1 VIGLEQAV
9 HLLAKSSPKQS
20 AQYGLSSRDVNR
32 CPARELLQ
40 LLQVKQSLCH
50 GSFLYVTP
58 PLVIICNKDFAI
70 SHNTSRYISLRRFLF
85 AFIEHFIE
93 LISQD
98 FSSKHDMKKI
108 KGTESNSKNADT

>member
-9 HLLAKSSPKQS
+9 HLLAKSSPKHS

-58 PLVIICNKDFAI
+58 PLVMICNKEFDILLGQIASSVCYI
-70 SHNTSRYISLRRFLF
+70 AMDYSHYLNT
-85 AFIEHFIE
+85 
-93 LISQD
+93 
-98 FSSKHDMKKI
+98 
-108 KGTESNSKNADT
+108 

>member
-1 VIGLEQAV
+1 MTNKDAPVIGLEQEV

-32 CPARELLQ
+32 CPAKELLQ

-58 PLVIICNKDFAI
+58 PLVMICNKEFAI
-70 SHNTSRYISLRRFLF
+70 SHKTSRFIDYISLRRMSF
-85 AFIEHFIE
+85 AYFRHISYFI
-93 LISQD
+93 S
-98 FSSKHDMKKI
+98 
-108 KGTESNSKNADT
+108 

>member
-1 VIGLEQAV
+1 MIGLEQAV

-58 PLVIICNKDFAI
+58 PLVIICNKEFAT
-70 SHNTSRYISLRRFLF
+70 SHKTSCFFNSLY
-85 AFIEHFIE
+85 FIATLCI
-93 LISQD
+93 L
-98 FSSKHDMKKI
+98 
-108 KGTESNSKNADT
+108 

>member
-1 VIGLEQAV
+1 MLCKKKKNRNAVPVIGLEQAV
-9 HLLAKSSPKQS
+9 HLLAKSSPKHS

-58 PLVIICNKDFAI
+58 PLVMICDREK
-70 SHNTSRYISLRRFLF
+70 
-85 AFIEHFIE
+85 
-93 LISQD
+93 
-98 FSSKHDMKKI
+98 
-108 KGTESNSKNADT
+108 ES